1 MTRKGFY
8 WILQIL
14 GWSAYAA
21 LFIFFLVLADSPDIL
36 KVTSL
41 ILTALWFLISTHFFR
56 SYIKNNN
63 WLKISLTGLLP
74 RILLASFLLGISNFI
89 FNALSLIIL
98 NIIDFSRD
106 FSPFTILTSVFSY
119 MVFYFL
125 WTLVYFIYHYVDN
138 YNKSLKY
145 EAAINEIELNKLKS
159 QLNPHFIFNALNS
172 IRALVDENPIKSKKA
187 ITQLSSILRTSLIM
201 NKNKLTDFKE
211 ELETVKDYL
220 ELESIRFEER
230 LQTKFDIEK
239 GSENYKIP
247 PLMLQTLV
255 ENGIKH
261 GISHLKEGGKIKI
274 QTKILDSKLHIQIR
288 NSGKYIN
295 GKQRKSKGF
304 GIDNTIQR
312 LNLIYGDHASFHI
325 ANDKNNTVLTELII
339 PQTI

>member
-1 MTRKGFY
+1 MTRKSFY
-8 WILQIL
+8 WLLQIL
-14 GWSAYAA
+14 GWSAYATI
-21 LFIFFLVLADSPDIL
+21 FIFFLFLADSPNIL
-36 KVTSL
+36 KSAVF

-56 SYIKNNN
+56 GYIKKNN

-74 RILLASFLLGISNFI
+74 RILLATFLLGVSNFL
-89 FNALSLIIL
+89 FNVICLIIL
-98 NIIDFSRD
+98 NIINYSND
-106 FSPFTILTSVFSY
+106 FSPFSIFTSIFSY

-125 WTLVYFIYHYVDN
+125 WTLVYLIYHYVDN

-220 ELESIRFEER
+220 ELEGIRFEER
-230 LQTKFDIEK
+230 LKTKFDIEE

-261 GISHLKEGGKIKI
+261 GISHLKEGGEISVSTAI
-274 QTKILDSKLHIQIR
+274 VDSKLHIKIR
-288 NSGKYIN
+288 NSGKFIN
-295 GKQRKSKGF
+295 GKQKSKKGF

-312 LNLIYGDHASFHI
+312 LNLIYGEHAAFKI
-325 ANDKNNTVLTELII
+325 KNDSNNTVLTELII

>member
-1 MTRKGFY
+1 MTKKSFY

-36 KVTSL
+36 KITSL
-41 ILTALWFLISTHFFR
+41 ILTAFWFLISTHFFR
-56 SYIKNNN
+56 DYIKKNN
-63 WLKISLTGLLP
+63 WLRISLPGLLP
-74 RILLASFLLGISNFI
+74 RILLASFLLGISNFL

-106 FSPFTILTSVFSY
+106 FSPFSILTSIFSY

-172 IRALVDENPIKSKKA
+172 IRALVDENPMKSKKA

-211 ELETVKDYL
+211 ELETVRDYL
-220 ELESIRFEER
+220 ELEGIRFEER
-230 LQTKFDIEK
+230 LKTKFEIEE
-239 GSENYKIP
+239 GSESYKIP

-261 GISHLKEGGKIKI
+261 GISHLKEGGEISIK
-274 QTKILDSKLHIQIR
+274 TEILDSKLHIKIK
-288 NSGKYIN
+288 NSGKFIN
-295 GKQRKSKGF
+295 GKPRENKGF

-312 LNLIYGDHASFHI
+312 LNLIYGEHASFNI
-325 ANDKNNTVLTELII
+325 FNDKNNTVITELII